1 MLKLPKGTPMKI
13 LRDLVVRPLWLVVI
27 TGVIAGTLAGVLVKL
42 GNPPNTGICIVCFI
56 RDIAGGIGLIRIGAF
71 QYIRPQIAG
80 MVLGALLAAVVFK
93 EFKPRTGSAPVIR
106 FFLGMFAA
114 IGAMVFLGCPW
125 RALLRLSG
133 GDWTAIAGVA
143 GLIIGAALGT
153 LFIRQGFAMGE
164 SRPASKIVGLI
175 MPAAMIVLV
184 LLIVFKPQFGRDPL
198 GDPFGPVFTSMNGF
212 AAMRINLWIGL
223 VAGMIIG
230 FLAQR
235 SRFCTVGAVKNLI
248 LDRSP
253 VLLWGVAAF
262 VVSAFVVNCVFG
274 QFHPG
279 FDNQQFAHNNY
290 LWNFLG
296 MALAGLAFVLG
307 GGCPGR
313 QLFLCGEGD
322 GDAAVFVLGMFAGVT
337 VAHTFFL
344 ASTLKGPSLYGPYA
358 VIIGLV
364 FCVLVAL
371 TMKKSS

>member
-1 MLKLPKGTPMKI
+1 MKI
-13 LRDLVVRPLWLVVI
+13 TPNLVVRPIWLVVI
-27 TGVIAGTLAGVLVKL
+27 TGVIAGALAGILVKL

-56 RDIAGGIGLIRIGAF
+56 RDIAGGIGLIRIGMF

-80 MVLGALLAAVVFK
+80 MVLGALLAAVLFK

-106 FFLGMFAA
+106 FCLGMFAA
-114 IGAMVFLGCPW
+114 IGAIVFLGCPW

-133 GDWTAIAGVA
+133 GDWTAIAGVT
-143 GLIIGAALGT
+143 GLIAGAALGT
-153 LFIRQGFAMGE
+153 LFIRQGFTMGE
-164 SRPASKIVGLI
+164 SKPAAKIVGMI
-175 MPAAMIVLV
+175 IPGAMVGLLLLV
-184 LLIVFKPQFGRDPL
+184 MFKPQFGRDASGVPY
-198 GDPFGPVFTSMNGF
+198 GPVFTSINGF
-212 AAMRINLWIGL
+212 AAMRTNLWIGL
-223 VAGMIIG
+223 AAGMIIG

-235 SRFCTVGAVKNLI
+235 SRFCTVGAIKKLL
-248 LDRSP
+248 LDRDP
-253 VLLWGVAAF
+253 MLLWGITAF
-262 VVSAFVVNCVFG
+262 VVSAFAVNCVCG

-296 MALAGLAFVLG
+296 MALSGLAFVLG

-364 FCVLVAL
+364 FCVLVAM
-371 TMKKSS
+371 TMKKPA